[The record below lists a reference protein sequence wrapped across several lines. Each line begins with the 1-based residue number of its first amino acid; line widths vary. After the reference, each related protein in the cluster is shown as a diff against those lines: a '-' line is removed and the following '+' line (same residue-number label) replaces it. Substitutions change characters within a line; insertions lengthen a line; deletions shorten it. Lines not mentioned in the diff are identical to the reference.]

1 MTMTTPSIYVV
12 NAITKRSGRLAYTG
26 FVVTGPELR
35 VGDVFRVRYELPS
48 TSEERRLGM
57 ASLEPARIAAVSLKV
72 DEIYAM
78 RGYVEALWR
87 GVTGNVF
94 LSGDGLDSVT
104 EGTLLCTSLDIPL
117 IRAE

>member
-1 MTMTTPSIYVV
+1 M
-12 NAITKRSGRLAYTG
+12 
-26 FVVTGPELR
+26 
-35 VGDVFRVRYELPS
+35 
-48 TSEERRLGM
+48 
-57 ASLEPARIAAVSLKV
+57 SLKV

-78 RGYVEALWR
+78 REYVEALWR